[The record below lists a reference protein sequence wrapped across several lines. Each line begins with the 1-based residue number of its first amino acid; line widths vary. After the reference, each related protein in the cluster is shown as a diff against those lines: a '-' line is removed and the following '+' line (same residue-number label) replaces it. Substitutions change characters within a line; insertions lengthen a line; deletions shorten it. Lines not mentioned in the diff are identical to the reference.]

1 MEELSIYSLIVIIA
15 VFIII
20 CIAIIYVFFRF
31 SNNSYSQKLKNVTSQ
46 INNSQISSHIF
57 ENTKNGIIVDNID
70 TIGGT
75 VENVTDL
82 KNKFEDISEN
92 ISQYSLLYN
101 DKIQKNNKDIIMIE
115 QELPKDIKKQVDNIQ
130 ILKNQRD
137 IYNTNITNLNNTNS
151 LQDMSIID
159 INLKNQSAKKKI
171 DDIINTWTKY
181 DNTST
186 TQFNDVNANY
196 MKTNN
201 FNNKIKDYKTKTEI
215 NDALNIVNTNIDDQ
229 NKVLQT
235 YPGIYAS
242 AESMRNTNND
252 INTASENI
260 QTQFSK
266 LNTIN
271 STFASRQDII
281 NAQSTNNINNNHI
294 NTLLNNLNSSL
305 TRLSTAITALNNTY
319 QSNTSLTSIQNGN
332 LTGNKLC
339 LSDNTCITKTD
350 FQRLILMP

>member
-1 MEELSIYSLIVIIA
+1 
-15 VFIII
+15 
-20 CIAIIYVFFRF
+20 
-31 SNNSYSQKLKNVTSQ
+31 
-46 INNSQISSHIF
+46 
-57 ENTKNGIIVDNID
+57 
-70 TIGGT
+70 
-75 VENVTDL
+75 
-82 KNKFEDISEN
+82 
-92 ISQYSLLYN
+92 
-101 DKIQKNNKDIIMIE
+101 
-115 QELPKDIKKQVDNIQ
+115 
-130 ILKNQRD
+130 
-137 IYNTNITNLNNTNS
+137 
-151 LQDMSIID
+151 
-159 INLKNQSAKKKI
+159 
-171 DDIINTWTKY
+171 
-181 DNTST
+181 
-186 TQFNDVNANY
+186 